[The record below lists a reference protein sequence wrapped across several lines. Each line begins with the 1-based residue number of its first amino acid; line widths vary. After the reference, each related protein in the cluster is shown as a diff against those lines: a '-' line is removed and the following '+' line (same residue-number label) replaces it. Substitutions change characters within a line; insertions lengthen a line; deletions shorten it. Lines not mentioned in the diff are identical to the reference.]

1 MKSND
6 RLGDLHRT
14 EEDIMDILHGLQE
27 NLGMDA
33 MPTVIMTIGI
43 LYGYSPEDFMKR
55 LGYSVMNAVENNPAV
70 KNDEEAQLVM
80 KLLRK
85 ELQDID
91 SKKKDSNIGY
101 L

>member
-27 NLGMDA
+27 NLGMDV

-43 LYGYSPEDFMKR
+43 LYNYPPEDFKKR
-55 LGYSVMNAVENNPAV
+55 LGYSVMNAVENNPDV
-70 KNDEEAQLVM
+70 KNDAEAQLVM
-80 KLLRK
+80 SLLKK

-91 SKKKDSNIGY
+91 SKKKDNNIGY